1 MVAHFHYVGRS
12 KTLVPFL
19 KSLQTLELR
28 ISTSR
33 LESLLWRESG
43 VRACFLSK
51 NMVAKKSMANKY
63 RTVEPVCYTKTSP
76 SSYNLGSTF
85 AEVAVYTRWIMPFK
99 HRHSNLNSCYK
110 GTRRNSIYA
119 GSYRSFSDSSRSE
132 VTVAVDCTWL
142 PMVLPGQ
149 KNCEVPQSD
158 PNYARALKDSLKLF
172 KLYEKKIDKAS
183 KRVREAFTRNN
194 LLNAYLDLYCL
205 IDKSE
210 SYTKKVGA
218 LRLPL
223 YQNLCNPCVLLI
235 AYSALKG
242 KKASGIDDV
251 PVENV
256 TLASILSL
264 SLELCSKKYS
274 PSYTKRVFIPKANGK
289 MRPLGIPSSKDKI
302 VQKALLIVL
311 NPLFENLFLDSSHG
325 FRVKRSCHSA
335 LRKMY
340 YEWRGV
346 KWFIECDFVS
356 CFDRISHP
364 KAMSV
369 FSRYVDDY
377 WTCNLVNRFLKKGYV
392 HFGNLCDS
400 QLELKIGTPQG
411 SIISPLICNILLHE
425 LDNFVEGYINKYSNY
440 SDRKIKVSE
449 EYNETRRIKDTPFEP
464 AYDELRQIV
473 HTDVSGRKIVGALRE
488 IRKLDAGARGVRYYK
503 EDKNARKIQYIRYA
517 DDFVLGLICDK
528 LFAYKTLCAVANV
541 SGCLGMTLNIDK
553 SGVKHH
559 EKGTLFLGFRIFGN
573 YGFKIKQRTNKDGST
588 QRVGDVVLKFGIPL
602 ERLFERYADRGFFQ
616 RVKNKKSEKFVGRRV
631 DKWLFLD
638 NEYEIIQ
645 RFNSVTRGIKY
656 YYSCS
661 TYRSVLDRFWHNLKR
676 SAALTLAHKN
686 KKRSAKWA
694 FDKFGKDLTVTNRK
708 GDKKVS
714 FEVPLSGGKIKFA
727 NGNVDHMMVVPKG
740 SPLPVTLTAVCSA
753 SELDCAIPNCTL
765 KASEWH
771 HVKHR
776 KRIKGNQTQKSLYAY
791 TAKQI
796 PLCKN
801 HHLLV
806 HSGKYDGPSIRKLPG
821 YTPNDFDR

>member
-1 MVAHFHYVGRS
+1 M
-12 KTLVPFL
+12 
-19 KSLQTLELR
+19 
-28 ISTSR
+28 
-33 LESLLWRESG
+33 
-43 VRACFLSK
+43 
-51 NMVAKKSMANKY
+51 
-63 RTVEPVCYTKTSP
+63 
-76 SSYNLGSTF
+76 
-85 AEVAVYTRWIMPFK
+85 
-99 HRHSNLNSCYK
+99 
-110 GTRRNSIYA
+110 
-119 GSYRSFSDSSRSE
+119 
-132 VTVAVDCTWL
+132 
-142 PMVLPGQ
+142 
-149 KNCEVPQSD
+149 
-158 PNYARALKDSLKLF
+158 
-172 KLYEKKIDKAS
+172 
-183 KRVREAFTRNN
+183 
-194 LLNAYLDLYCL
+194 
-205 IDKSE
+205 
-210 SYTKKVGA
+210 
-218 LRLPL
+218 
-223 YQNLCNPCVLLI
+223 
-235 AYSALKG
+235 
-242 KKASGIDDV
+242 
-251 PVENV
+251 
-256 TLASILSL
+256 
-264 SLELCSKKYS
+264 
-274 PSYTKRVFIPKANGK
+274 
-289 MRPLGIPSSKDKI
+289 
-302 VQKALLIVL
+302 
-311 NPLFENLFLDSSHG
+311 
-325 FRVKRSCHSA
+325 
-335 LRKMY
+335 
-340 YEWRGV
+340 
-346 KWFIECDFVS
+346 
-356 CFDRISHP
+356 
-364 KAMSV
+364 
-369 FSRYVDDY
+369 
-377 WTCNLVNRFLKKGYV
+377 NRFLKKGYV

-464 AYDELRQIV
+464 VYDELRQIV
-473 HTDVSGRKIVGALRE
+473 HTGVSGRKIMGALRE

-528 LFAYKTLCAVANV
+528 QFAYKTLCAVANV
-541 SGCLGMTLNIDK
+541 SGRLGMTLNIDK

-694 FDKFGKDLTVTNRK
+694 YDKFGKDLTVTNRK

>member
-1 MVAHFHYVGRS
+1 MVA
-12 KTLVPFL
+12 
-19 KSLQTLELR
+19 
-28 ISTSR
+28 
-33 LESLLWRESG
+33 LES
-43 VRACFLSK
+43 
-51 NMVAKKSMANKY
+51 MINKY
-63 RTVEPVCYTKTSP
+63 GIVEPFCYIKTKP
-76 SSYNLGSTF
+76 SRFIFGSTF
-85 AEVAVYTRWIMPFK
+85 AKNAAHTRWIMPFK
-99 HRHSNLNSCYK
+99 HNHSNLTSRYK
-110 GTRRNSIYA
+110 GTRGNSTYA

-132 VTVAVDCTWL
+132 VTVAAKCTWL
-142 PMVLPGQ
+142 PMIIPGQ
-149 KNCEVPQSD
+149 KSCEVLHLD
-158 PNYARALKDSLKLF
+158 PNYARASKDSFKLF
-172 KLYEKKIDKAS
+172 KLYEKRINKSS
-183 KRVREAFTRNN
+183 KRVQEAFSKNN

-205 IDKSE
+205 IDQAG

-235 AYSALKG
+235 AYSGLKK
-242 KKASGIDDV
+242 KKAGGVDDV

-256 TLASILSL
+256 TLASILTL
-264 SLELCSKKYS
+264 SLDLRSKKYS

-289 MRPLGIPSSKDKI
+289 MRPLGIPSSRDKI
-302 VQKALLIVL
+302 LQKALLIVL
-311 NPLFENLFLDSSHG
+311 EPLFENVFLDSSHG
-325 FRVKRSCHSA
+325 FRQKRSCHSA
-335 LRKMY
+335 LKKMY
-340 YEWRGV
+340 FEWRAV
-346 KWFIECDFVS
+346 KWFVECDFVS

-364 KAMSV
+364 IVMSI

-377 WTCNLVNRFLKKGYV
+377 WTCNLINRFLKKGYV
-392 HFGNLCDS
+392 HFGSLCDS

-411 SIISPLICNILLHE
+411 SIISPLICNILLHD
-425 LDNFVEGYINKYSNY
+425 LDSFVEGYINKYSNY
-440 SDRKIKVSE
+440 KDRAIKVSE
-449 EYNETRRIKDTPFEP
+449 EYNETRRISGTPFEP
-464 AYDELRQIV
+464 VYDDLRKVI
-473 HTDVSGRKIVGALRE
+473 HRDVSGKKITGALRE
-488 IRKLDAGARGVRYYK
+488 IRKIDAAARGVRYYK
-503 EDKNARKIQYIRYA
+503 EDQDAKKIQYIRYA

-528 LFAYKTLCAVANV
+528 RFAYGTLCAVANF
-541 SGCLGMTLNIDK
+541 SGILGMTLSKEK

-559 EKGTLFLGFRIFGN
+559 EKGTLFLGFKIFGN
-573 YGFKIKQRTNKDGST
+573 YGFNVKQRTNKDGST

-616 RVKNKKSEKFVGRRV
+616 KVKNKKSEKFVGRRV

-645 RFNSVTRGIKY
+645 RFNFITRGIKY

-661 TYRSVLDRFWHNLKR
+661 TYRSTLDRFWHNLKR
-676 SAALTLAHKN
+676 SAALTLAHKY

-714 FEVPLSGGKIKFA
+714 FEIPLSGGKIKFA
-727 NGNVDHMMVVPKG
+727 NGNIDHMLVVPKG

-776 KRIKGNQTQKSLYAY
+776 KRIKGNQRQKSLYAY
-791 TAKQI
+791 TAKQV

-801 HHLLV
+801 HHFLV
-806 HSGKYDGPSIRKLPG
+806 HSGKYDGPSLRKLLG
-821 YTPNDFDR
+821 YTPSDFD